1 MLLDFFLLGML
12 VGWLRGGRLRHLASL
27 DLRWIPA
34 ILAAFGLQA
43 AFSLAVRWGWTE
55 LLPYAPYLYPLT
67 FVVLLAAVWMNR
79 EKVELLVMGAGV
91 LANFL
96 AIAAN
101 GGKMPVAR
109 EAVVRLGGPAAL
121 RRMEAGGDLFHQLAD
136 SSTRLAFL
144 GDWMTL
150 PPPYPRAVIF
160 SIGDVLIGVGLFLL
174 IQRAM
179 LDGSQDRRPA

>member
-1 MLLDFFLLGML
+1 MAP
-12 VGWLRGGRLRHLASL
+12 GRAGLRHLASL
-27 DLRWIPA
+27 DLRVEIPA
-34 ILAAFGLQA
+34 ILAA
-43 AFSLAVRWGWTE
+43 LASKRPSAWRSGGAGRSCSPT
-55 LLPYAPYLYPLT
+55 PYLYPLT

-121 RRMEAGGDLFHQLAD
+121 QRMEAGGDLFHQLAD

-160 SIGDVLIGVGLFLL
+160 GVGDVLIGVGLFLL